1 MISYVKSEHLKFK
14 RTFSRKLLIAVPL
27 FNIGFSFFMN
37 PSFLITNT
45 FNWWSIL
52 FVPLTIAILCSLS
65 HQKEQ
70 KAANYNGIFTLPVSL
85 PAIWYSKNIVIALY
99 MLVMLLFFIIVMSII
114 SILLPGYS
122 TPYIKIVEASAVLW
136 ISTLWQIPFCLFLAK
151 RWGFVVTLVVNIAGG
166 FLLGIA
172 LATHSQWWIS
182 PWSWSI
188 RMMSPIVGVHPNGV
202 PLAVGSPL
210 WNLQVVPV
218 GLVLSI
224 CLFII
229 LMVWTASSF
238 NRVATASVKQQ
249 GGV

>member
-1 MISYVKSEHLKFK
+1 MMQYLKSENLKFK

-52 FVPLTIAILCSLS
+52 FIPLTIAILCALS

-85 PAIWYSKNIVIALY
+85 STIWYSKTIIIALY
-99 MLVMLLFFIIVMSII
+99 MFIMLTFFVVMMMVI
-114 SILLPGYS
+114 SMVLPGNS
-122 TPYIKIVEASAVLW
+122 ISYIKIIEASAVLW
-136 ISTLWQIPFCLFLAK
+136 LSTLWQIPFCLFLAK

-172 LATHSQWWIS
+172 LATQSQWWIS

-202 PLAVGSPL
+202 PLPVGSPL

-218 GLVLSI
+218 GLALSI
-224 CLFII
+224 CFFVIVTLCS
-229 LMVWTASSF
+229 ASSF
-238 NRVATASVKQQ
+238 NRVATAYLKKQ
-249 GGV
+249 GGI